1 MGSWVIDQILE
12 YVKKMLIEGV
22 VDHVESMFDYF
33 NKTLSEVAGGA
44 NASPATWNSDVY
56 GLVRNISDNV
66 VLPIAALI
74 ITFILCYELIQMVNE
89 KNNMHDIDTFN
100 FFKYVFKAAIAVY
113 LLSHTFDFVM
123 AFFDV
128 GESLTNKTLGI
139 VTTNNSILEMDFTA
153 FIESLKLLQ
162 IHELISLLI
171 LIGLFKILFWALS
184 IGVFVILAIRMV
196 EIYFYISLA
205 PVPFATFGNK
215 EWSSIGM
222 NYTKVIF
229 AYALQG
235 VLIILG
241 FGIYSQLV
249 KTFLEKIGGGAID
262 FMGSLG
268 FLLGI
273 SIVLLV
279 SLIKSNGVAKSIL
292 NAH

>member
-1 MGSWVIDQILE
+1 MWVIDLIIEQI
-12 YVKKMLIEGV
+12 KKMFINWIIHHLEG
-22 VDHVESMFDYF
+22 MFSYF
-33 NKTLSEVAGGA
+33 NDTLTEVAGNA
-44 NASPATWNSDVY
+44 NASPLTWNSSVY

-66 VLPIAALI
+66 ILPIAALI

-123 AFFDV
+123 GFFEV
-128 GESLTNKTLGI
+128 GATLTNKTLGI
-139 VTTNNSILEMDFTA
+139 VSSTNSILEMDYSVFA
-153 FIESLKLLQ
+153 ESLKSLELY
-162 IHELISLLI
+162 ELITLFFLLFI
-171 LIGLFKILFWALS
+171 FGIIFWILS
-184 IGVFVILAIRMV
+184 IGVFVILSIRMI

-215 EWSSIGM
+215 EWANIGI
-222 NYTKVIF
+222 NYTKVVF

-235 VLIILG
+235 VLIVLG
-241 FGIYSQLV
+241 FGIYSELV
-249 KTFLEKIGGGAID
+249 KSFLAKIGGGAFD
-262 FMGSLG
+262 FMSSLS

-273 SIVLLV
+273 SVVLLV
-279 SLIKSNGVAKSIL
+279 SLIKSNSVAKSVL